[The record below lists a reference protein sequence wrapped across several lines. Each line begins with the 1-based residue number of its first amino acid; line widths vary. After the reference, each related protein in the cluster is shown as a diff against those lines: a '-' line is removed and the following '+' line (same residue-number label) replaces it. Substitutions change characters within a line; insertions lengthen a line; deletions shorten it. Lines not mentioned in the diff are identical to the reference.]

1 MSGPHEKSSEYQKI
15 DLEALQGNFKRM
27 TEPIFVPN
35 PEELDLDQIPT
46 LQKMLDKL
54 HFTYIEKEGELDVMK
69 SQIIA
74 INSAII
80 AMMNVKEKLEAS
92 NPKSK
97 QPEN

>member
-1 MSGPHEKSSEYQKI
+1 MSDDYQKI
-15 DLEALQGNFKRM
+15 DIEALQGNFKRM

-54 HFTYIEKEGELDVMK
+54 HFDYINKEGELDVLK

-74 INSAII
+74 TNCAISALQK
-80 AMMNVKEKLEAS
+80 VKS
-92 NPKSK
+92 NK
-97 QPEN
+97 

>member
-1 MSGPHEKSSEYQKI
+1 MSGPIEESGEYQKI
-15 DLEALQGNFKRM
+15 NLEALQGNFKRM

-54 HFTYIEKEGELDVMK
+54 HFDYIEKEGELDVMK

-74 INSAII
+74 VNSAII
-80 AMMNVKEKLEAS
+80 AMMNVKEKQEAATPKLE
-92 NPKSK
+92 
-97 QPEN
+97 QPDK

>member
-1 MSGPHEKSSEYQKI
+1 MSDYQSI
-15 DLEALQGNFKRM
+15 DLKALQGNFKTM

-54 HFTYIEKEGELDVMK
+54 HFSYIEMEGELDVLK

-74 INSAII
+74 TNCAISALQK
-80 AMMNVKEKLEAS
+80 VKSVRDAIKGES
-92 NPKSK
+92 N
-97 QPEN
+97 EL

>member
-1 MSGPHEKSSEYQKI
+1 
-15 DLEALQGNFKRM
+15 M

>member
-1 MSGPHEKSSEYQKI
+1 MSDPIPEYQKI
-15 DLEALQGNFKRM
+15 DIEALQGNFKRM

-54 HFTYIEKEGELDVMK
+54 HFSYIEMEGELDVLK

-74 INSAII
+74 INCAISALQK
-80 AMMNVKEKLEAS
+80 VKLDRDWIE
-92 NPKSK
+92 NGGDK
-97 QPEN
+97 Q

>member
-1 MSGPHEKSSEYQKI
+1 MSDPIPDYQKI
-15 DLEALQGNFKRM
+15 DIEALQGNFKRM

-54 HFTYIEKEGELDVMK
+54 HFDFINKEGELDVLK

-74 INSAII
+74 TNCAISALQK
-80 AMMNVKEKLEAS
+80 VKLDRDAF
-92 NPKSK
+92 NG
-97 QPEN
+97 ENNEL

>member
-1 MSGPHEKSSEYQKI
+1 MSGPHIEDDEYQKI
-15 DLEALQGNFKRM
+15 NLDALQGNFKRM

-80 AMMNVKEKLEAS
+80 AMQKIQSKATP
-92 NPKSK
+92 PKPN
-97 QPEN
+97 QD